1 MSKASVVNANPDS
14 SPAGREPAWYKQAW
28 VWFVIALPASSVVT
42 GIILVTV
49 AVKNADDLV
58 MDEWYREGR
67 GTNRSMAAE
76 NLAAEFAIGLQAN
89 TQADGNTLIVMHAN
103 RPMSWPDVMTLI
115 LRHRTLAA
123 QDQELAL
130 RHQAGGTYLLD
141 GALPSGSWHI
151 RIASEDVGWRLA
163 GPGVISSSGEL
174 IFGAL
179 K

>member
-1 MSKASVVNANPDS
+1 MSKASVVNVNPDS
-14 SPAGREPAWYKQAW
+14 SPAGREPPWYRQVW

-58 MDEWYREGR
+58 MDDWYREGR

-76 NLAAEFAIGLQAN
+76 NLAAEFAIGLRASSQD
-89 TQADGNTLIVMHAN
+89 DGNTRIVMHAN
-103 RPMSWPDVMTLI
+103 RPMSWPDAMVLS
-115 LRHRTLAA
+115 LRHRTLAE
-123 QDQELAL
+123 QDQELTL
-130 RHQAGGTYLLD
+130 RHVAQGEYILD
-141 GALPSGSWHI
+141 GALPPGSWHI
-151 RIASEDVGWRLA
+151 RIASDDVGWRLA

-174 IFGAL
+174 TFGAL